1 MLRNYVKA
9 LLKESMDAV
18 SSGVIDE
25 VQPSNL
31 DHSVVLSSSGA
42 VIKAPMSTREM
53 YDVLRN
59 HPDVE
64 LAQAFMAAYKDSVG
78 MPFARLYNAMKA
90 TGRRWEL
97 MAMLG
102 IDSIED
108 RGSMTISRHP
118 GVVSVSSLK

>member
-1 MLRNYVKA
+1 MLREYVKA
-9 LLKESMDAV
+9 LLIESTDAV
-18 SSGVIDE
+18 GSSVIDE
-25 VQPSNL
+25 FEPSNL
-31 DHSVVLSSSGA
+31 DHSVVLSANGS
-42 VIKAPMSTREM
+42 VIKSPISTQEM
-53 YDVLRN
+53 YDILRN

-64 LAQAFMAAYKDSVG
+64 LAQAFISAYKDSVG
-78 MPFARLYNAMKA
+78 TPFARLYSAMKA